1 MKTIETPKATI
12 VVNKILAMRKAQETT
27 ASGVFRPKIKTTYK
41 ILFLLAAN
49 TEAKI
54 SYDDEK
60 KRDRDFVRFQQFIQ
74 DCKKGD

>member
-54 SYDDEK
+54 
-60 KRDRDFVRFQQFIQ
+60 
-74 DCKKGD
+74 